1 MARVP
6 GTVSQDIPSGEGEF
20 IASILIP
27 TPIFSQVATTVTTRV
42 IRTNRRIENEKLNNS
57 HWFNGIRAPSP
68 SNWAFERCG
77 GARKAAYSV
86 ERECGV
92 PCQRSKA
99 QSGATCYNAQFHVA
113 GSTPAEETRSLL
125 QSDTSSECPKG
136 ARDPPTGP
144 VQDSDPSGTS
154 HPLALGSTLFFD
166 IAL

>member
-68 SNWAFERCG
+68 SSRNWAFERCG

-99 QSGATCYNAQFHVA
+99 QSGAT
-113 GSTPAEETRSLL
+113 L
-125 QSDTSSECPKG
+125 QRPISCRGVNTCRRNTLIAAVGYFFRVPKG
-136 ARDPPTGP
+136 GPRSSYRPRAR
-144 VQDSDPSGTS
+144 
-154 HPLALGSTLFFD
+154 F
-166 IAL
+166 